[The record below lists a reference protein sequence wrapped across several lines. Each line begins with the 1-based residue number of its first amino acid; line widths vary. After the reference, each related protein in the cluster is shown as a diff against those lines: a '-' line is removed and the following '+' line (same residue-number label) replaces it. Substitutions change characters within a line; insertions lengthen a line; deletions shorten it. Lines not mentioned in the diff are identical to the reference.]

1 MTTVATRTDTALH
14 ARRKSRFGC
23 RNCKLRKVKCD
34 ETRPY
39 CTKCN
44 KYGVLCN
51 FSLTVPDLQPI
62 SEKSQ
67 GLSRQPM
74 SKTDKKE
81 TIASKNSLALQRYR
95 RQSPPIQSTL
105 NNSIWS
111 SDGQTQYM
119 LDNQD
124 WILFTKFRNRT
135 VHSLG
140 GKSMVDIYE
149 NCMLEKCFTHPFL
162 MHGTLAVAAVHDRY
176 LSDLQN
182 TDLVKWTEGPTVRE
196 SFHVSQCTSL
206 FNDWLSQPMTED
218 RKDPIWSG
226 AGSLSILTFASTTA
240 KRPEEAWPL
249 GPPDP
254 SSDLEWLRL
263 GAGKMTLWH
272 MVNPM
277 REGSVFRPM
286 FQLLGDLR
294 GQTMPATKQGTEGL
308 LPELAQICDINED
321 SAAETNPYFTVAHA
335 LSRLLP
341 LSYNE
346 ASLGKILMVAGKMHD
361 AFEVLLHQR
370 DPVALLLLC
379 LWYAKARECKWWINF
394 RTRHEIPAICQYLNE
409 WHGDKVAIHSLLQQF
424 GVTEGGRVRST

>member
-1 MTTVATRTDTALH
+1 M
-14 ARRKSRFGC
+14 
-23 RNCKLRKVKCD
+23 KCS
-34 ETRPY
+34 
-39 CTKCN
+39 

-67 GLSRQPM
+67 GQSRQQQA
-74 SKTDKKE
+74 TKE
-81 TIASKNSLALQRYR
+81 TSTSKIELALQRSR
-95 RQSPPIQSTL
+95 RPSLPIQKTL
-105 NNSIWS
+105 SNGIWT
-111 SDGQTQYM
+111 SDGHTQYV
-119 LDNQD
+119 LDTQD

-140 GKSMVDIYE
+140 GTSMVDIYE
-149 NCMLEKCFTHPFL
+149 NCMLQKCFTHPFL

-176 LSDLQN
+176 LSSGDS
-182 TDLVKWTEGPTVRE
+182 TSLVRITFMPTIRE
-196 SFHVSQCTSL
+196 SFHVSRCTSL
-206 FNDWLSQPMTED
+206 FNDWLSEPMTED
-218 RKDPIWSG
+218 RKDPIWST

-277 REGSVFRPM
+277 REGSIFRPM
-286 FQLLGDLR
+286 FEVLGDLR
-294 GQTMPATKQGTEGL
+294 GQTMPISSRGTEGL
-308 LPELAQICDINED
+308 LPELAKICGIDEH
-321 SAAETNPYFTVAHA
+321 STRETNPYFAVAHA

-379 LWYAKARECKWWINF
+379 LWYAKARKCKWWIDF

-409 WHGDKVAIHSLLQQF
+409 WHGDKMAIHNLLRQF
-424 GVTEGGRVRST
+424 GITREGSV